1 MDDKELIMRI
11 RHGDSRLFAKVVKA
25 NSAAV
30 FSKILSLVKRNDLAQ
45 EITQQTFI
53 RVYSRLDDW
62 HGQSLSAWIT
72 TIAMHLALNALDK
85 ERRYRTETLDERTS
99 CQSEEYSEERELMLQ
114 RLEATINEL
123 QPNDR
128 AIVRLHYYEKRKV
141 EVIADRL
148 GMTKGNVLVRLHR
161 IREQLK
167 RKLSDED
174 NK

>member
-11 RHGDSRLFAKVVKA
+11 RHGDSRLFATVVESH
-25 NSAAV
+25 SAAV
-30 FSKILSLVKRNDLAQ
+30 FSKVLSLVKRNDLAQ

-62 HGQSLSAWIT
+62 RGQSLSAWIT
-72 TIAMHLALNALDK
+72 AIAMHLALNALDK
-85 ERRYRTETLDERTS
+85 ERRHRMETLDERTA
-99 CQSEEYSEERELMLQ
+99 CQGEEYSDERELMLQ
-114 RLEATINEL
+114 RLEFAVSQLCPT
-123 QPNDR
+123 DR

-141 EVIADRL
+141 DVVADRL

-167 RKLSDED
+167 RKLSDGND
-174 NK
+174 K

>member
-11 RHGDSRLFAKVVKA
+11 RHGDSRLFATVVEDH
-25 NSAAV
+25 SAAV
-30 FSKILSLVKRNDLAQ
+30 FSKVLSLVKRNDLAQ

-62 HGQSLSAWIT
+62 RGQSLSAWIT

-85 ERRYRTETLDERTS
+85 ERRHRAETLDERAT

-114 RLEATINEL
+114 RLETAVNEL

-141 EVIADRL
+141 DVVAGKL
-148 GMTKGNVLVRLHR
+148 GMTKSNVLVRLHR

-167 RKLSDED
+167 RKLSDGYD
-174 NK
+174 K